1 MIERI
6 ARRAGGFASTTALRW
21 LGSLGDSV
29 PDVQLPTRKPS
40 LAERV
45 TAPLTKGVVGKSVAK
60 GALAGAVALISSN
73 KTVRRGLAN
82 GLDKI
87 ADSLGPGSSSSG
99 SGSRSGS
106 SPTSSNGHSGNGSN
120 SSIAQ
125 KTRTEL
131 YELAKKMDLP
141 GRSSM
146 TKEELEK
153 ALKIK

>member
-40 LAERV
+40 LAERA
-45 TAPLTKGVVGKSVAK
+45 TAPLKGAVGKTLAK

-73 KTVRRGLAN
+73 KTVRRGLAD

-87 ADSLGPGSSSSG
+87 ADSLGPGSSSG
-99 SGSRSGS
+99 ASGSRSGS
-106 SPTSSNGHSGNGSN
+106 SPGSSNGHSGNGSN
-120 SSIAQ
+120 GSIGQ

-131 YELAKKMDLP
+131 YELAKKMDIP

-153 ALKIK
+153 ALKIT

>member
-21 LGSLGDSV
+21 LGALGESV
-29 PDVQLPTRKPS
+29 PDVELPTRKPTIV
-40 LAERV
+40 ERA
-45 TAPLTKGVVGKSVAK
+45 TAPLAKGMGGTLAK
-60 GALAGAVALISSN
+60 GALAGAVALVSSN

-87 ADSLGPGSSSSG
+87 ADSLGPASSSKG
-99 SGSRSGS
+99 RSGS
-106 SPTSSNGHSGNGSN
+106 PSGSAGSNGYSGNGSN
-120 SSIAQ
+120 GSVVQ

-131 YELAKKMDLP
+131 YEMAKKMDIP

-146 TKEELEK
+146 SKEELEK